1 MPLTLRT
8 LHSLSDIPSR
18 VWDAQCDTAKHPFLS
33 HAFLSALEE
42 SASAISKTGWQP
54 SHLVVEENKQIVG
67 VAPCYVKSHSQGEYV
82 FDHGWANAFQ
92 NAGGSYYPKLQ
103 MSVPFTPVTGP
114 RLLAPTQE
122 HKKAL
127 ADGVIALCE
136 NNGISSVHMTFA
148 GSDETELLKEPA
160 WLLRQDI
167 QFHWHNDGYTSFDDF
182 LQHLSSAK
190 RKNLRKERKTVAD
203 MGITFEHLT
212 GPALT
217 ETHWDH
223 FFTFYMD
230 TGSRKWGRPYLTRKF
245 FSLIGERMPSAI
257 VLIMAK
263 RAGRYIAGA
272 LNFRGTET
280 LFGRNWG
287 CIENHPCL
295 HFETCYY
302 QAQDFAI
309 TNSLKTV
316 EAGAQGEHKLARG
329 YVPVVTESLH
339 YLSHPGLRRAVADYL
354 KSERQAVRTDSA
366 VLAEHA
372 PFRHEPD

>member
-1 MPLTLRT
+1 MPLNLRT
-8 LHSLSDIPSR
+8 LHSLSDMPSTI
-18 VWDAQCDTAKHPFLS
+18 WDAQCDTAKHPFLS

-42 SASAISKTGWQP
+42 SGSAVAKTGWQP
-54 SHLVVEENKQIVG
+54 SHLVLEENGQIVA

-148 GSDETELLKEPA
+148 GSDETRLLKEPA

-167 QFHWHNDGYTSFDDF
+167 QFHWQNDGYTSFEDF

-190 RKNLRKERKTVAD
+190 RKNLRKERKTISD
-203 MGITFEHLT
+203 LGITFEHLT
-212 GPALT
+212 GRALT
-217 ETHWDH
+217 EAHWDH

-309 TNSLKTV
+309 AHGLKTI

-354 KSERQAVRTDSA
+354 ESERQAIRTDSA